1 MPNNIEEL
9 IQLIARRDSI
19 SENEAR
25 EIVGIAALDMETAF
39 YNGDLGLAE
48 EILACDLGLEPDY
61 LMLFINWGTIWQKK
75 ILSLYYLQ

>member
-19 SENEAR
+19 SEQEAR

-61 LMLFINWGTIWQKK
+61 LMLFIN
-75 ILSLYYLQ
+75 

>member
-9 IQLIARRDSI
+9 IQLIARRDNI

-48 EILACDLGLEPDY
+48 EILAMDLNLEPDY
-61 LMLFINWGTIWQKK
+61 LFLFIN
-75 ILSLYYLQ
+75 

>member
-25 EIVGIAALDMETAF
+25 EVVGIAALDMETAF
-39 YNGDLGLAE
+39 YNGDLDLAE
-48 EILACDLGLEPDY
+48 DILAQDLSLEPDY
-61 LMLFINWGTIWQKK
+61 LFLFIN
-75 ILSLYYLQ
+75 

>member
-9 IQLIARRDSI
+9 IRLIARRDDI

-48 EILACDLGLEPDY
+48 EILAMDLNLEPDY
-61 LMLFINWGTIWQKK
+61 LFLFIN
-75 ILSLYYLQ
+75 

>member
-25 EIVGIAALDMETAF
+25 EIVGIAASDMETAF
-39 YNGDLGLAE
+39 YNGNLDLAE
-48 EILACDLGLEPDY
+48 DILASDLGLEPDY
-61 LMLFINWGTIWQKK
+61 LMLFIN
-75 ILSLYYLQ
+75 

>member
-9 IQLIARRDSI
+9 IQMIARRDSI

-48 EILACDLGLEPDY
+48 EILAMDLNLEPDY
-61 LMLFINWGTIWQKK
+61 LFLFID
-75 ILSLYYLQ
+75 